1 MILYNT
7 SGVDVKA
14 LVEQSFRMGYEAC
27 PQLHSA
33 PYLNSEFMK
42 TIPNCEFGDD
52 KGVKLR
58 IKMYKAYIKGW
69 TQAHLD
75 KVWNVN

>member
-1 MILYNT
+1 M
-7 SGVDVKA
+7 KA
-14 LVEQSFRMGYEAC
+14 LIEQSFRMGYEAC
-27 PQLHSA
+27 PELRSA
-33 PYLNSEFMK
+33 PCMNIEFMK
-42 TIPNCEFGDD
+42 TVPNCKFEDE

-75 KVWNVN
+75 KVWNIE